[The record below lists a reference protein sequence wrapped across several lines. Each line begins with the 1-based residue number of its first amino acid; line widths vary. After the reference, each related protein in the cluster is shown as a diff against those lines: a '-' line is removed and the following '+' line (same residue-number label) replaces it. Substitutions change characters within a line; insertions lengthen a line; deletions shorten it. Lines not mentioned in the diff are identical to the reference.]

1 MKIQFKPLYLSF
13 ALALV
18 LSGCGSAKMVSTPVE
33 NIDRMPLKT
42 TPLKEK
48 DLQRWS
54 HLDLV
59 KDTVPGMSVDKA
71 YAEVLKKI
79 KQHKLIVAII
89 DSGVDIN
96 HEDLKS
102 VIWTNPKE
110 IAGNNIDDDKNG
122 YIDDI
127 HGWNFLGD
135 AVHEQLEMTRI
146 VKKGPNTPDYE
157 RAKAKL
163 EEDIKGLQ
171 QDKQQLD
178 MILNAEKAIKSY
190 LNKDNFTLEE
200 VKKIE
205 TKDQSLLQAKAM
217 FSQFLTGM
225 TKADFD
231 KEIIDFKD
239 HVYGQLNYNLNV
251 EYDGRKIV
259 GDNPDDIKD
268 TKYGNNNVVGPEP
281 KEAKHGTHV
290 AGIVAQ
296 VRGNKKGGDGVANS
310 AITIMP
316 IRAVPNGDEYDKDI
330 ALAIRYAVDNGAK
343 VINGSFGKYFSQ
355 NKEWVMSAMKY
366 AASKDVIIVIAAGNE
381 SYDLDV
387 TNKYPNDTYD
397 GSPEFANNV
406 LIVGALSPDYGS
418 KMVASFSNYGK
429 NNVDIFAPGEK
440 IYATT
445 PLNTYEYL
453 QGTSMASPN
462 VAGVAALIR
471 SSIPRLSA
479 IQVKQII
486 MESGTSLNNMISVG
500 EDKHKANFSEISKT
514 GKIVNAYNALLLAE
528 KVLDATLSQE
538 EKNYYKSLRTN

>member
-1 MKIQFKPLYLSF
+1 MRIQCKLLFLSL
-13 ALALV
+13 AIALV
-18 LSGCGSAKMVSTPVE
+18 LSGCGSAKMISTPVA
-33 NIDRMPLKT
+33 NIDRISLKT

-71 YAEVLKKI
+71 YAEVLKGVKL
-79 KQHKLIVAII
+79 HKVIVAII

-110 IAGNNIDDDKNG
+110 IAGNNIDDDNNG
-122 YIDDI
+122 YVDDI

-163 EEDIKGLQ
+163 EEEIKGLQ

-178 MILNAEKAIKSY
+178 MILNAEKLIKSH
-190 LNKDNFTLEE
+190 LKKDNFTLEE

-217 FSQFLTGM
+217 FSQFLTGI
-225 TKADFD
+225 TKSEFD

-251 EYDGRKIV
+251 AYDGRKIV
-259 GDNPDDIKD
+259 GDNPDNINDR
-268 TKYGNNNVVGPEP
+268 KYGNNNVVGPEP

-310 AITIMP
+310 AVAIMP
-316 IRAVPNGDEYDKDI
+316 VRAVPDGDEYDKDI
-330 ALAIRYAVDNGAK
+330 ALAIRYAVDNGAQ

-355 NKEWVMSAMKY
+355 NKEWVIEAIKY
-366 AASKDVIIVIAAGNE
+366 AASKDVLIVIAAGNE

-406 LIVGALSPDYGS
+406 LIIGALTPDYGS

-462 VAGVAALIR
+462 VAGVAALVR
-471 SSIPRLSA
+471 SYYPSLSA
-479 IQVKQII
+479 VQVKQII
-486 MESGTSLNNMISVG
+486 MESGTSLKNMISVG
-500 EDKHKANFSEISKT
+500 EDKKKVNFSEVSKS

-528 KVLDATLSQE
+528 KMT
-538 EKNYYKSLRTN
+538 KK

>member
-1 MKIQFKPLYLSF
+1 MKIQFKTLYLSL

-18 LSGCGSAKMVSTPVE
+18 LSGCGSAKMISTPVA
-33 NIDRMPLKT
+33 NIDKMPLKT
-42 TPLKEK
+42 SPLKEK

-54 HLDLV
+54 HLDLA

-71 YAEVLKKI
+71 YAEVLKGANLQKV
-79 KQHKLIVAII
+79 IVAII

-96 HEDLKS
+96 HEDLKA

-146 VKKGPNTPDYE
+146 VKKGPNTPEY
-157 RAKAKL
+157 AKAKTKL

-178 MILNAEKAIKSY
+178 MILNAEKLIKSH
-190 LNKDNFTLEE
+190 LKKDDFTLDE
-200 VKKIE
+200 VKKID

-259 GDNPDDIKD
+259 GDNPEDIND

-310 AITIMP
+310 VAIMP
-316 IRAVPNGDEYDKDI
+316 IRAVPDGDEYDKDI
-330 ALAIRYAVDNGAK
+330 AIAIRYAVDNGAK

-355 NKEWVMSAMKY
+355 NKELVIEAIKY
-366 AASKDVIIVIAAGNE
+366 AASKDVLIVIAAGNE

-406 LIVGALSPDYGS
+406 LIIGALTPDYGS

-471 SSIPRLSA
+471 SYYPSLTA
-479 IQVKQII
+479 LQVKQII
-486 MESGTSLNNMISVG
+486 MESGTSLNNMIAVG
-500 EDKHKANFSEISKT
+500 EDKKKVNFSEISKS

-528 KVLDATLSQE
+528 KMVT
-538 EKNYYKSLRTN
+538 K

>member
-1 MKIQFKPLYLSF
+1 MKNLFNPLYLSL
-13 ALALV
+13 ALAIV

-33 NIDRMPLKT
+33 NIDKMPLKT
-42 TPLKEK
+42 TPFKEK

-71 YAEVLKKI
+71 YAEVLKGK
-79 KQHKLIVAII
+79 KGTKVIVGIV

-110 IAGNNIDDDKNG
+110 IPANNIDDDKNG
-122 YIDDI
+122 YVDDV

-135 AVHEQLEMTRI
+135 AIHEQLEMTRI
-146 VKKGPNTPDYE
+146 VKRGSNTPEY
-157 RAKAKL
+157 AKAKARL
-163 EEDIKGLQ
+163 DEELKGLQ

-190 LNKDNFTLEE
+190 LKKDDFTLEE

-225 TKADFD
+225 TKSEFD
-231 KEIIDFKD
+231 KEIIDYKD

-259 GDNPDDIKD
+259 GDNPDDIND
-268 TKYGNNNVVGPEP
+268 RKYGNNNVVGPEP

-296 VRGNKKGGDGVANS
+296 VRGNKKGGDGVAAS
-310 AITIMP
+310 VVEIMAV
-316 IRAVPNGDEYDKDI
+316 RAVPDGDEYDKDI
-330 ALAIRYAVDNGAK
+330 ALGIRYAVDNGAK

-355 NKEWVMSAMKY
+355 NKELVIEAIKY
-366 AASKDVIIVIAAGNE
+366 AESKDVLLVIAAGNE

-397 GSPEFANNV
+397 GSPEFAKNV
-406 LIVGALSPDYGS
+406 LIIGALTPDYGS

-471 SSIPRLSA
+471 SYYPSLTA
-479 IQVKQII
+479 IEVKQII
-486 MESGTSLNNMISVG
+486 MESGTSLKNMISVG
-500 EDKHKANFSEISKT
+500 EDNNKAIFSEISKS

-528 KVLDATLSQE
+528 KMT
-538 EKNYYKSLRTN
+538 KK

>member
-1 MKIQFKPLYLSF
+1 MKILFKPLFLSAAI
-13 ALALV
+13 ALALT
-18 LSGCGSAKMVSTPVE
+18 GCGSAKMVSAPVGS
-33 NIDRMPLKT
+33 IDKMPLKT
-42 TPLKEK
+42 TPLAEK

-71 YAEVLKKI
+71 YAELLKGK
-79 KQHKLIVAII
+79 KGTKVIVGIV

-110 IAGNNIDDDKNG
+110 IAGNKIDDDKNG
-122 YIDDI
+122 YVDDI

-146 VKKGPNTPDYE
+146 VKKGPNTPEYAK
-157 RAKAKL
+157 AKAKL
-163 EEDIKGLQ
+163 DEEIQGLQ
-171 QDKQQLD
+171 GNKQQLD
-178 MILNAEKAIKSY
+178 MILNAEKAIKTH
-190 LNKDNFTLEE
+190 LKKDNFTLEE

-205 TKDQSLLQAKAM
+205 TTDQSLLQAKMM
-217 FSQFLTGM
+217 FSQILTG
-225 TKADFD
+225 TPKAEFD
-231 KEIIDFKD
+231 KQIEEFKD
-239 HVYGQLNYNLNV
+239 YVYGQLNYNLNV
-251 EYDGRKIV
+251 DFDGRKIV
-259 GDNPDDIKD
+259 GDNPNDIKD

-296 VRGNKKGGDGVANS
+296 VRGNKKGGDGVAS
-310 AITIMP
+310 TVAIMAV
-316 IRAVPNGDEYDKDI
+316 RAVPNGDEYDKDI
-330 ALAIRYAVDNGAK
+330 ALGIRYAVDNGAK

-355 NKEWVMSAMKY
+355 NREWVIDAIKY
-366 AASKDVIIVIAAGNE
+366 AESKDVLLVIAAGNE
-381 SYDLDV
+381 SFDLD
-387 TNKYPNDTYD
+387 TQNKYPNDNYD
-397 GSPEFANNV
+397 NSPEFAKNV
-406 LIVGALSPDYGS
+406 LIIGALSPEYGS
-418 KMVASFSNYGK
+418 KMVAGFSNYGK
-429 NNVDIFAPGEK
+429 NNIDIFAPGDK

-471 SSIPRLSA
+471 SYYPTLTA
-479 IQVKQII
+479 VQVKQII
-486 MESGTSLNNMISVG
+486 MESGTSLTNSVSVG
-500 EDKHKANFSEISKT
+500 EDKHKSSFADVSKS

-528 KVLDATLSQE
+528 KMA
-538 EKNYYKSLRTN
+538 KK